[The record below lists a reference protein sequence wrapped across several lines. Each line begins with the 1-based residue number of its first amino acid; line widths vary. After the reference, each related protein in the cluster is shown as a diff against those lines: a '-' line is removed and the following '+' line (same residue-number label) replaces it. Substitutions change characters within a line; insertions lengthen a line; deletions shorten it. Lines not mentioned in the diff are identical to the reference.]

1 MKRSSLDEKT
11 ILGQL
16 EELARSLEIKVR
28 YEPIRGEGPFYM
40 GGLCRVKGET
50 ILIINSKAT
59 MRDKIQAL
67 VKAVKQFDLSQ
78 VYMRPALRDF
88 LARFPDERENRPE
101 N

>member
-1 MKRSSLDEKT
+1 MKKSSLDGKT

-16 EELARSLEIKVR
+16 EELARSLEIQVR

-40 GGLCRVKGET
+40 GGLCRVKGEN

-67 VKAVKQFDLSQ
+67 VRAVKQFDLSQ
-78 VYMRPALRDF
+78 VYMRPALREF
-88 LARFPDERENRPE
+88 LVKFPD
-101 N
+101 

>member
-1 MKRSSLDEKT
+1 MKKSSLDGKT

-16 EELARSLEIKVR
+16 EELARRLEIKVR

-40 GGLCRVKGET
+40 GGLCRVRGEN

-67 VKAVKQFDLSQ
+67 VRAVKQFDISQ
-78 VYMRPALRDF
+78 IYMRPALREF
-88 LARFPDERENRPE
+88 LGRFPDERENRP
-101 N
+101 